1 LEASG
6 WDKPSPVA
14 EGLRLEVAFGRIEDF
29 FTVLGRARFAFAGSL
44 ALAGCGA
51 AGPGSVNGV
60 RMAPAPEK
68 PPGAGI
74 RAGITITF
82 AGWFCST
89 RV

>member
-1 LEASG
+1 
-6 WDKPSPVA
+6 
-14 EGLRLEVAFGRIEDF
+14 
-29 FTVLGRARFAFAGSL
+29 
-44 ALAGCGA
+44 
-51 AGPGSVNGV
+51 
-60 RMAPAPEK
+60 MAPAPEN